1 MPQYTEESQFVLETI
16 SFEGVLLVLVT
27 DSVMASEYLSGGRNN
42 KLVFMVSR

>member
-27 DSVMASEYLSGGRNN
+27 DSVMASYLSGGRNN